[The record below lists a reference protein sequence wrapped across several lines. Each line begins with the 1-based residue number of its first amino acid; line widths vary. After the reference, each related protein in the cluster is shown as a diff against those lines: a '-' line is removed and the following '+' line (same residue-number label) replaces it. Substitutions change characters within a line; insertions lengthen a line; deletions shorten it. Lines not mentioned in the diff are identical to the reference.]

1 VDDVNESSDETF
13 EETVEAPAPDSPS
26 TEQVAYWQKRAEKA
40 QAEAVSRRV
49 QLRRYEVAA
58 EHGVDAKQIPD
69 WVPADKLSE
78 FVTQFAS
85 KSETTATE
93 PAETSEPVEAA
104 QEAPPTEAEQN
115 LAAANKGPST
125 GVTTSGF
132 TQDDLLQIA
141 MTNPERYDQLRQ
153 QGVSL
158 DKLSWGPDK

>member
-1 VDDVNESSDETF
+1 VNEDIESSDETF
-13 EETVEAPAPDSPS
+13 EDTVEAPAPDSPS

-49 QLRRYEVAA
+49 
-58 EHGVDAKQIPD
+58 
-69 WVPADKLSE
+69 KLSE

-85 KSETTATE
+85 KPETTATE
-93 PAETSEPVEAA
+93 PAEKSEPVEAA